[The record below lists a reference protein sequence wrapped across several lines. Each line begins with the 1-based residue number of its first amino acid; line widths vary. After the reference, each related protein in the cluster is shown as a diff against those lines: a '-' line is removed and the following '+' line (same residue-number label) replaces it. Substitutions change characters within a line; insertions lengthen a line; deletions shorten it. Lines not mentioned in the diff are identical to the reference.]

1 MPELAA
7 PPDSPASS
15 GTPSPPDMPELA
27 APPDSPPPPGLA
39 APPDLPPPP
48 ETPSRLGMPER
59 PVPPD
64 LPSPPDPP
72 RRSRRRRIA
81 LGLAGLAALAVMA
94 GGGILAGYAGLRHR
108 LDRPGPLNHTLAV
121 VVPHGDTAEVGKALR
136 AADVIGNAWLFRL
149 AAWMTRHDG
158 RLHAAELAFPANA
171 SLREVLAVLRSA
183 KPVEHR
189 LTIPEGLTAVQ
200 IAGLVQHA
208 EAATG
213 SVVPPPEGSVLPQT
227 YSYEY
232 GTPRGVLLARGEAA
246 MAQALSAAWAGR
258 APDLPLASQQDALIL
273 ASIVERET
281 ALPEER
287 PHVAAVYLN
296 RLRLGMRLDA
306 DPTVAYGA
314 SGGAGV
320 LDHKLT
326 RGDLE
331 QDDPF
336 NTYRRAGLPPTPI
349 DSPGLASILAVLH
362 PAASD
367 DLYFVA
373 DGSGGH
379 VFARTLEAQ
388 NRNVARARAR

>member
-1 MPELAA
+1 VAL
-7 PPDSPASS
+7 
-15 GTPSPPDMPELA
+15 L
-27 APPDSPPPPGLA
+27 LV
-39 APPDLPPPP
+39 
-48 ETPSRLGMPER
+48 GM
-59 PVPPD
+59 V
-64 LPSPPDPP
+64 L
-72 RRSRRRRIA
+72 
-81 LGLAGLAALAVMA
+81 LA
-94 GGGILAGYAGLRHR
+94 GGGAIAGYIGLRHR
-108 LDRPGPLNHTLAV
+108 LDRPGPLVQPLAV
-121 VVPHGDTAEVGKALR
+121 VVPHGDTAEVGKTLH
-136 AADVIGNAWLFRL
+136 ADGVIDSDRLFRL
-149 AAWMTRHDG
+149 AAWLTRRQG
-158 RLHAAELAFPANA
+158 PLHAAELAFPPHA
-171 SLREVLAVLRSA
+171 SLRAVLAVLRTA
-183 KPVEHR
+183 RPVEHK
-189 LTIPEGLTAVQ
+189 LTIPEGLTAMQ
-200 IAGLVQHA
+200 IAALVQHA

-213 SVVPPPEGSVLPQT
+213 TAVPPPEGSVLPQT

-232 GTPRGVLLARGEAA
+232 GTPRGALLARAEAA
-246 MAQALSAAWAGR
+246 MDQALAAAWAGR
-258 APDLPLASQQDALIL
+258 APDLPLASPQDAVIL

-281 ALPEER
+281 ALPDER

-314 SGGAGV
+314 SGGSGV

-349 DSPGLASILAVLH
+349 DSPGMASIQAVLH

-373 DGSGGH
+373 NGSGGH

>member
-1 MPELAA
+1 MLVTPAPEV
-7 PPDSPASS
+7 
-15 GTPSPPDMPELA
+15 
-27 APPDSPPPPGLA
+27 
-39 APPDLPPPP
+39 
-48 ETPSRLGMPER
+48 SRP
-59 PVPPD
+59 
-64 LPSPPDPP
+64 
-72 RRSRRRRIA
+72 SRRRRIA
-81 LGLAGLAALAVMA
+81 LILVGLALLA
-94 GGGILAGYAGLRHR
+94 GGGIAAGYVGLRQR
-108 LDRPGPLNHTLAV
+108 LAQAGPLDHPLAV
-121 VVPHGDTAEVGKALR
+121 VVPHGDTAVVGQALR
-136 AADVIGNAWLFRL
+136 AAGAIDSDRLFRL
-149 AAWMTRHDG
+149 AAWLTRRDG
-158 RLHAAELAFPANA
+158 KLHAAELAFPAHA
-171 SLREVLAVLRSA
+171 SLREVLAVLRTA

-200 IAGLVQHA
+200 IAALVQHA

-213 SVVPPPEGSVLPQT
+213 AVAPPPEGSVLPQT

-246 MAQALSAAWAGR
+246 MDQALAAAWAGR
-258 APDLPLASQQDALIL
+258 AADLPLANMQDALIL

-296 RLRLGMRLDA
+296 RLHLGMRLDA
-306 DPTVAYGA
+306 DPTVAYAA

-336 NTYRRAGLPPTPI
+336 NTYRRTGLPPTPI
-349 DSPGLASILAVLH
+349 DSPGMASIRAVLH
-362 PAASD
+362 PAESD

-373 DGSGGH
+373 DGTGGH
-379 VFARTLEAQ
+379 IFARTLEAQ
-388 NRNVARARAR
+388 NRNVARSRGR

>member
-1 MPELAA
+1 MPEPLPAPGSPVAPGSLAA
-7 PPDSPASS
+7 PGSQATHGSIASPGSPATHGSLPAPGS
-15 GTPSPPDMPELA
+15 PGTPAQPH
-27 APPDSPPPPGLA
+27 G
-39 APPDLPPPP
+39 
-48 ETPSRLGMPER
+48 
-59 PVPPD
+59 
-64 LPSPPDPP
+64 P
-72 RRSRRRRIA
+72 RRVRRHRRVA
-81 LGLAGLAALAVMA
+81 LLLVGMVLLA
-94 GGGILAGYAGLRHR
+94 GGGAIAGYVGLRHR
-108 LDRPGPLNHTLAV
+108 LDRPGPLDHPLAV
-121 VVPHGDTAEVGKALR
+121 VVPHGDTAEVGKTLR
-136 AADVIGNAWLFRL
+136 ADGVIDSDRLFRL
-149 AAWMTRHDG
+149 AAWLTRRQG
-158 RLHAAELAFPANA
+158 PLHAAELAFPPHA
-171 SLREVLAVLRSA
+171 SLRAVLAVLRTA
-183 KPVEHR
+183 KPVEHK
-189 LTIPEGLTAVQ
+189 LTIPEGLTAMQ
-200 IAGLVQHA
+200 IAALVQHA

-213 SVVPPPEGSVLPQT
+213 TVVPPPEGSVLPQT

-232 GTPRGVLLARGEAA
+232 GTPRGALLARAEAA
-246 MAQALSAAWAGR
+246 MDQALAAAWAGR
-258 APDLPLASQQDALIL
+258 APDLPLASPQDAVIL

-281 ALPEER
+281 ALPDER

-314 SGGAGV
+314 SGGSGV

-349 DSPGLASILAVLH
+349 DSPGMASIQAVLH

>member
-1 MPELAA
+1 
-7 PPDSPASS
+7 
-15 GTPSPPDMPELA
+15 
-27 APPDSPPPPGLA
+27 
-39 APPDLPPPP
+39 
-48 ETPSRLGMPER
+48 
-59 PVPPD
+59 
-64 LPSPPDPP
+64 
-72 RRSRRRRIA
+72 
-81 LGLAGLAALAVMA
+81 
-94 GGGILAGYAGLRHR
+94 
-108 LDRPGPLNHTLAV
+108 
-121 VVPHGDTAEVGKALR
+121 LR
-136 AADVIGNAWLFRL
+136 ADGVIDSDRLFRL
-149 AAWMTRHDG
+149 AAWLTRRQG
-158 RLHAAELAFPANA
+158 PLHAAELAFPPHA
-171 SLREVLAVLRSA
+171 SLRAVLAVLRTA
-183 KPVEHR
+183 RPVEHK

-200 IAGLVQHA
+200 IAALVQHA
-208 EAATG
+208 VAATG
-213 SVVPPPEGSVLPQT
+213 TVVPPPEGSVLPQT

-232 GTPRGVLLARGEAA
+232 GTTRGVLLARAEAA
-246 MAQALSAAWAGR
+246 MDQALASAWAGR
-258 APDLPLASQQDALIL
+258 APDLPLASPQDAVIL

-281 ALPEER
+281 ALPDER
-287 PHVAAVYLN
+287 PHVAAVYIN

-314 SGGAGV
+314 SGGSGV

-349 DSPGLASILAVLH
+349 DSPGMASIQAVLH

>member
-1 MPELAA
+1 M
-7 PPDSPASS
+7 DQ
-15 GTPSPPDMPELA
+15 
-27 APPDSPPPPGLA
+27 
-39 APPDLPPPP
+39 
-48 ETPSRLGMPER
+48 
-59 PVPPD
+59 
-64 LPSPPDPP
+64 
-72 RRSRRRRIA
+72 
-81 LGLAGLAALAVMA
+81 ALA
-94 GGGILAGYAGLRHR
+94 
-108 LDRPGPLNHTLAV
+108 
-121 VVPHGDTAEVGKALR
+121 
-136 AADVIGNAWLFRL
+136 
-149 AAWMTRHDG
+149 
-158 RLHAAELAFPANA
+158 
-171 SLREVLAVLRSA
+171 
-183 KPVEHR
+183 
-189 LTIPEGLTAVQ
+189 
-200 IAGLVQHA
+200 
-208 EAATG
+208 
-213 SVVPPPEGSVLPQT
+213 
-227 YSYEY
+227 
-232 GTPRGVLLARGEAA
+232 
-246 MAQALSAAWAGR
+246 AAWAGR
-258 APDLPLASQQDALIL
+258 APDLPLASPQDAVIL

-281 ALPEER
+281 ALPDER

-314 SGGAGV
+314 SGGEGV

-349 DSPGLASILAVLH
+349 DSPGMASILAVLH

>member
-27 APPDSPPPPGLA
+27 APPDSPTPPGLA
-39 APPDLPPPP
+39 APPDLPSPP

-200 IAGLVQHA
+200 IAGLVQRA

>member
-1 MPELAA
+1 M
-7 PPDSPASS
+7 
-15 GTPSPPDMPELA
+15 
-27 APPDSPPPPGLA
+27 
-39 APPDLPPPP
+39 
-48 ETPSRLGMPER
+48 
-59 PVPPD
+59 
-64 LPSPPDPP
+64 
-72 RRSRRRRIA
+72 RRRHIA
-81 LGLAGLAALAVMA
+81 LILAGLTLLA
-94 GGGILAGYAGLRHR
+94 GGGAVAGYTELRHR
-108 LDRPGPLNHTLAV
+108 LDREGPLDHPLAV
-121 VVPHGDTAEVGKALR
+121 VVPHGDTEAVGEALR
-136 AADVIGNAWLFRL
+136 AAGVIDSDRLFRL
-149 AAWMTRHDG
+149 AAWLTRRDG
-158 RLHAAELAFPANA
+158 KLHAAELAFPAHA
-171 SLREVLAVLRSA
+171 SLRDVLVVLRTA
-183 KPVEHR
+183 RPVEHR
-189 LTIPEGLTAVQ
+189 LTIPEGLTALQ
-200 IAGLVQHA
+200 IAALVQHA

-213 SVVPPPEGSVLPQT
+213 TVAPPPEGSVLPQT

-246 MAQALSAAWAGR
+246 MDQALAAAWAGR
-258 APDLPLASQQDALIL
+258 APDLPLASAEDAVIL

-314 SGGAGV
+314 SGGEGV

-326 RGDLE
+326 RGELE
-331 QDDPF
+331 HDDPF

-349 DSPGLASILAVLH
+349 DSPGMASILAVLH

-388 NRNVARARAR
+388 NRNVARSRAR

>member
-1 MPELAA
+1 MLI
-7 PPDSPASS
+7 
-15 GTPSPPDMPELA
+15 GI
-27 APPDSPPPPGLA
+27 GLA
-39 APPDLPPPP
+39 L
-48 ETPSRLGMPER
+48 L
-59 PVPPD
+59 
-64 LPSPPDPP
+64 L
-72 RRSRRRRIA
+72 
-81 LGLAGLAALAVMA
+81 
-94 GGGILAGYAGLRHR
+94 GGGIAAGYAGLRHR
-108 LDRPGPLNHTLAV
+108 LDRAGPLDRPVAV
-121 VVPHGDTAEVGKALR
+121 VVPHGDTEAVGEALR
-136 AADVIGNAWLFRL
+136 AAGVIDSGGLFRL
-149 AAWMTRHDG
+149 AAWLTRRG
-158 RLHAAELAFPANA
+158 GKLHAAELAFPAHA
-171 SLREVLAVLRSA
+171 SLREVLVVLRTA

-189 LTIPEGLTAVQ
+189 LTIPEGLTARQ
-200 IAGLVQHA
+200 IAALVQHA

-213 SVVPPPEGSVLPQT
+213 AVTPPPEGSVLPQT

-246 MAQALSAAWAGR
+246 MDQAIATAWTSR
-258 APDLPLASQQDALIL
+258 APDLPLASPLDAVIL

-281 ALPEER
+281 ARPEER

-314 SGGAGV
+314 SGGEGV

-331 QDDPF
+331 QDEPF

-349 DSPGLASILAVLH
+349 DSPGMASIQAVLH

-388 NRNVARARAR
+388 DRNIARSRAH